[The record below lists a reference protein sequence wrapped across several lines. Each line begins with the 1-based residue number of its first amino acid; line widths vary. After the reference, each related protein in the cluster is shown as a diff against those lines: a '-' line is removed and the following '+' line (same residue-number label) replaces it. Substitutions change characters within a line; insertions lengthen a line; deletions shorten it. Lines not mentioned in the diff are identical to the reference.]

1 LPAGD
6 SGDAGFQHIL
16 LVTPRRQN
24 MSGNYE
30 LIIVGGGPAG
40 LTAGIYAARARLRT
54 LLIDRGIPGGQIV
67 NAELVENYPGFPEG
81 ISGAELGQLM
91 ERQAVNHGLETV
103 LADVDAIVIEDG
115 VKVVKASEAHYTARA
130 VIIASGSEYSKLGVP
145 GEEEL
150 RGRGVSYCATCDG
163 AFFRD
168 QVIAVVGG
176 GNVALNDAIFL
187 TRFASKVIVIHRRD
201 ELRATRIL
209 QERAFAEPR
218 IDFRWNAIVTSI
230 EGDGQVHE
238 VRLRNVK
245 TGEESKLEVS
255 GVFIAV
261 GFSPNTGYLEQLLS
275 LAPGGFVKVNDQMET
290 EVPGVFAAGDIRAGS
305 PRQVSSAVGDGAI
318 AAIAAERYL
327 SST

>member
-1 LPAGD
+1 
-6 SGDAGFQHIL
+6 
-16 LVTPRRQN
+16 
-24 MSGNYE
+24 MSADYE

-54 LLIDRGIPGGQIV
+54 LLIDRGVPGGQIV

-91 ERQAVNHGLETV
+91 ERQAVKYGLETAM
-103 LADVDAIVIEDG
+103 ADVDGVVIEDG
-115 VKVVKASEAHYTARA
+115 MKVVETGKAHHAARA
-130 VIIASGSEYSKLGVP
+130 VILAGGSEYSKLGVP

-168 QVIAVVGG
+168 QVVAVVGG

-187 TRFASKVIVIHRRD
+187 TRFASKVIVVHRRD
-201 ELRATRIL
+201 ELRATKIV

-230 EGDGQVHE
+230 EGDSQVQE

-245 TGEESKLEVS
+245 TGEESMLEVS

-290 EVPGVFAAGDIRAGS
+290 EVPGVYAAGDIRAGS
-305 PRQVSSAVGDGAI
+305 PRQVSSAVGDGAT
-318 AAIAAERYL
+318 AAISAERYL